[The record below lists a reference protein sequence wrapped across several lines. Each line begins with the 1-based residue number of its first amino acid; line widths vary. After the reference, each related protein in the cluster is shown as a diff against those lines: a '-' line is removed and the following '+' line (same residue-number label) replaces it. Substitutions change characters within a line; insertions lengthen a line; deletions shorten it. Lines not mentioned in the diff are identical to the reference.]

1 MQPYYLL
8 LAKLSSSES
17 LLWATWKKEFWIK
30 MEEDYFKE
38 ILLERMKT
46 SVNMVVKF
54 CDVLK
59 IVDSTFVSAFLT
71 LSECSTHC

>member
-1 MQPYYLL
+1 MGYLEERIL
-8 LAKLSSSES
+8 DKR
-17 LLWATWKKEFWIK
+17 F
-30 MEEDYFKE
+30 MEEDCFKE

-46 SVNMVVKF
+46 SVNLVVKF

>member
-1 MQPYYLL
+1 
-8 LAKLSSSES
+8 
-17 LLWATWKKEFWIK
+17 